1 MGTVVG
7 ELSLYLG
14 TTRAASVISDLP
26 TIAYRLTRTAMSETK
41 EKEPELATTFLEFVA
56 RLLSERLAA
65 TNRSL
70 EATLE

>member
-14 TTRAASVISDLP
+14 TTRTASVISDLP
-26 TIAYRLTRTAMSETK
+26 TITYQLTRTAMSEMK
-41 EKEPELATTFLEFVA
+41 EKEPELATTFHEFVA
-56 RLLSERLAA
+56 RLLSERFAA

-70 EATLE
+70 EAALK

>member
-1 MGTVVG
+1 MGTVIG

-26 TIAYRLTRTAMSETK
+26 TIAYRLIRTAMSEMK
-41 EKEPELATTFLEFVA
+41 EKEPELATTFEFVA

-65 TNRSL
+65 PNRSL
-70 EATLE
+70 EAALK

>member
-1 MGTVVG
+1 MGTVIG

-14 TTRAASVISDLP
+14 TTRTASVISDLP
-26 TIAYRLTRTAMSETK
+26 AITYRLTKTAMSETK
-41 EKEPELATTFLEFVA
+41 EKEPELATTFHEFVV

-70 EATLE
+70 EAALK